1 MSPRDHYVI
10 GRLDSY
16 WTPTIGH
23 VDAALIDLAAKLDPQ
38 VPVKA
43 STPERVRA
51 DIDRLLDRR
60 AVLAAR
66 ERPRTKEPTS

>member
-1 MSPRDHYVI
+1 MTRTHDLYVI

-23 VDAALIDLAAKLDPQ
+23 VDAALILLAALLDN
-38 VPVKA
+38 PVKA
-43 STPERVRA
+43 ATPERVRA

-66 ERPRTKEPTS
+66 ERPRTKEIAL

>member
-1 MSPRDHYVI
+1 VSLRDPYVI

-23 VDAALIDLAAKLDPQ
+23 VDAALILLAALLDA
-38 VPVKA
+38 PVKA
-43 STPERVRA
+43 ATPERVRS

-60 AVLAAR
+60 LRLAAA
-66 ERPRTKEPTS
+66 ERPRTKETIP